1 MIFEYPPMLT
11 GDERDQLR
19 QMRSYL
25 YGMVDNLNFILAESA
40 EDAEVSPVTEEAIPK
55 GDRLILSE
63 DTGWGMGHKVSEYEV
78 HNLTA
83 VNDFHLFYGVISAN
97 DDMSNPVIVPV
108 FRYGNK
114 LMGSV
119 TTPSTEVGAVCTFM
133 IKATIVDND
142 ITLNVCNCR
151 NHEAGTT
158 VMIPDLFG
166 HRLRRFYAIVY

>member
-11 GDERDQLR
+11 GDERDQIR

-25 YGMVDNLNFILAESA
+25 YRMVDNLNFMLSEDESA
-40 EDAEVSPVTEEAIPK
+40 KEDTPVTEEAIPK

-63 DTGWGMGHKVSEYEV
+63 DTGWGTNHAVSEYEV

-97 DDMSNPVIVPV
+97 DDVSNPVIVPV

-119 TTPSTEVGAVCTFM
+119 TTVSPEAAAACTFM
-133 IKATIVDND
+133 IKATIEDND
-142 ITLNVCNCR
+142 ITLNLCR
-151 NHEAGTT
+151 YWNHKENAMVT
-158 VMIPDLFG
+158 IPDGLG
-166 HRLRRFYAIVY
+166 YKLRRFYAIVY